1 MLHQRIAISL
11 SFIALLVTMPRL
23 VLAFLIGDGILVP
36 QHIEVALLTATGIGS
51 GVVLTVGNAI
61 LAHALAEK
69 SKQKGMLW
77 WTLLLAWICFLLSA
91 IVVVSPTLVSGLRK
105 SSLITVLPSASAQWF
120 WAITAVAVVE
130 ILVGASTTASILE
143 TVQHDVQ
150 PSGPS
155 ALGRI
160 GNALVRRLEQTLA
173 PESIAIPAPTPLLVT
188 NGHDPGTPPAITNTQ
203 KKQLRQQALAAYVM
217 TAEAFDAQTFADQYQ
232 VSVQTVYRDLKELQE
247 KLGQTG

>member
-36 QHIEVALLTATGIGS
+36 QHIEVVLLTATGIGS

-69 SKQKGMLW
+69 SRQKGMLW
-77 WTLLLAWICFLLSA
+77 WVLLLAWVCFLLSA

-130 ILVGASTTASILE
+130 KAIVGAAGQAREGVDGGVGLDRE
-143 TVQHDVQ
+143 VFLRRPEQLAVEDLVVR
-150 PSGPS
+150 
-155 ALGRI
+155 ARAGRCAAI
-160 GNALVRRLEQTLA
+160 RRAATCIR
-173 PESIAIPAPTPLLVT
+173 PKVIWSVPPCPA
-188 NGHDPGTPPAITNTQ
+188 
-203 KKQLRQQALAAYVM
+203 
-217 TAEAFDAQTFADQYQ
+217 
-232 VSVQTVYRDLKELQE
+232 
-247 KLGQTG
+247 